1 MGQHLIFN
9 SESLASEGFFS
20 TIILK
25 EVPAEEFELDDDDDV
40 AMKKR
45 YIPKEEEEEKFWLV
59 LYICFS
65 RFLAIYIYIYIIGIF
80 REGSKTN
87 LVQGRRRKR
96 DMLIYRGVFG

>member
-45 YIPKEEEEEKFWLV
+45 YIPKEEEEENF
-59 LYICFS
+59 
-65 RFLAIYIYIYIIGIF
+65 
-80 REGSKTN
+80 
-87 LVQGRRRKR
+87 
-96 DMLIYRGVFG
+96 